1 MKELTNGLEVESEE
15 QMRKGFYNML
25 KKNFERNNEEITVEN
40 LRKFFDSTW
49 NVVPVI
55 TDMIERFSS
64 IKIQDGDTLESVVD
78 KIMKLSYE
86 DQKPKKYTK
95 EIGIPLEDV
104 GKRLEKCIKTFEIN
118 GFQIG
123 ANYGSHL
130 NFIEGKDKIVESA
143 TIEVFFLK
151 EEKEL
156 GEKKC

>member
-64 IKIQDGDTLESVVD
+64 VKIQDGDTLESVVD

-130 NFIEGKDKIVESA
+130 KFIEGEDKIVESA

-156 GEKKC
+156 GEKK